1 MSWCTKFHCIISKK
15 RYLIVYGNHIRPKRS
30 RLRRCDPAV
39 QLLTHGYTDT
49 AKAANQRRQN
59 GPSAKL
65 QYVLRQ
71 IPILHQLITQAYESS
86 AAANA
91 QKVFEGWLCECRT
104 ASSIASQN
112 WIILLTHTQINLHI
126 ICMCIYIYNIYIDVI
141 FTSIS
146 SIPSTSLLQ
155 QQLSAALRTFAARLA
170 ALPSWHINSVWS
182 KGL

>member
-1 MSWCTKFHCIISKK
+1 MRERLRLPCFFCTSRLQTKPTLSNSNIAYTSMSWCTKFHCIISKT
-15 RYLIVYGNHIRPKRS
+15 RYLIYGNHIRPKRS

-39 QLLTHGYTDT
+39 QLLTHGYTDA

-71 IPILHQLITQAYESS
+71 IPILQKLITQAYESS

-112 WIILLTHTQINLHI
+112 GIILLTHTH
-126 ICMCIYIYNIYIDVI
+126 
-141 FTSIS
+141 
-146 SIPSTSLLQ
+146 
-155 QQLSAALRTFAARLA
+155 R
-170 ALPSWHINSVWS
+170 
-182 KGL
+182 

>member
-1 MSWCTKFHCIISKK
+1 MRERLRLPCFFCTSRLQTKPTLSNSNIAYSWMSWCTKFHCIISKK

-112 WIILLTHTQINLHI
+112 WIILLTHTH
-126 ICMCIYIYNIYIDVI
+126 
-141 FTSIS
+141 
-146 SIPSTSLLQ
+146 
-155 QQLSAALRTFAARLA
+155 
-170 ALPSWHINSVWS
+170 
-182 KGL
+182 K